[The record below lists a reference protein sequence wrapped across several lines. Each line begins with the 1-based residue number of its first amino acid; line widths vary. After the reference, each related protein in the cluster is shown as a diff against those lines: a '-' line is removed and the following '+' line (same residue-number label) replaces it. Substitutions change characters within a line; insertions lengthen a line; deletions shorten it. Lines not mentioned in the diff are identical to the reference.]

1 MRREKREEGGW
12 ILNVRRDKWL
22 NVRRDTLEVTHFLS
36 PSPQILLLHNTIL
49 AKRTLKDSVPHA
61 FSIDTLLDNPFR
73 SKERLLEF
81 ET

>member
-22 NVRRDTLEVTHFLS
+22 NVRRDTLEVTHFLF

-49 AKRTLKDSVPHA
+49 HFAKMTLKNSVA
-61 FSIDTLLDNPFR
+61 FCFLDWFC
-73 SKERLLEF
+73 S
-81 ET
+81 